1 MTAETP
7 QPPVGIDL
15 GTTYSVTA
23 YLDATGRPVTGAQRA
38 RGPDHSRRDLRRPG
52 RYSGRQ
58 TGRQELRMLRTAMPS
73 VSSATWASFLSATRF
88 AAWMCRRKS
97 SARWS

>member
-23 YLDATGRPVTGAQRA
+23 YLDATGRLVTVRNGTVQQHPLRFRLPQSVTIEQKEKPA
-38 RGPDHSRRDLRRPG
+38 DDL
-52 RYSGRQ
+52 
-58 TGRQELRMLRTAMPS
+58 LPS
-73 VSSATWASFLSATRF
+73 KPKADA
-88 AAWMCRRKS
+88 
-97 SARWS
+97 